1 MNKPA
6 KAVSE
11 RPVPPPPP
19 APPTLDLLFF
29 FLFSRSSSSKFILF
43 LAVPPDESGTKSPPR
58 DEVESFTGGA
68 ACTGTGAGGCA
79 TACFLGA
86 PSRRAATSLH
96 LKHVTTTWFLSFPLF
111 LLHTRIRQVKD
122 GSSIAEHTEHIF
134 SLICTGIATLFLLA
148 MRTSCISKFC
158 DTEGCPAKA
167 MLSAENHKY
176 CICCVTAPGSALPV
190 TSCVTC
196 ITREWPSETPA
207 QCVDQCNAPLFRGRL
222 LSPTVLVR
230 YRLKTYQWVNC
241 ENLLL

>member
-43 LAVPPDESGTKSPPR
+43 LAVPPNESGTKSPPR

-68 ACTGTGAGGCA
+68 ACTGSCAGAGASVGAGCCA
-79 TACFLGA
+79 TTCFLGA

-134 SLICTGIATLFLLA
+134 SLMCPGNATLFLLA

-167 MLSAENHKY
+167 MLSAEDHKY

-196 ITREWPSETPA
+196 ITREWPSETLA
-207 QCVDQCNAPLFRGRL
+207 QCVDRPVQRPSFPRPSTLCNSVGQI
-222 LSPTVLVR
+222 ST
-230 YRLKTYQWVNC
+230 
-241 ENLLL
+241 